1 MLNLL
6 RKEFIALKSSLW
18 IPLMYFVV
26 FSVCFI
32 PKHSSSVHLV
42 GIYTA
47 FATLSHV
54 TLIDIKNHNHNFLV
68 TLPISRKN
76 IVKAKYIT
84 GIIISLVS
92 VLASYG
98 IHLIVTT
105 VFPAFNKP
113 ELTVMDI
120 LGPAAITLALASI
133 YLPLFYTLSKK
144 GTSIIQGV
152 FTLILIALAQPTAI
166 FMQMINE
173 NGLHSGPILYLILIG
188 ILLLFIASYFIAA
201 ALFTKKEL

>member
-6 RKEFIALKSSLW
+6 RKEFIAFKSSLW
-18 IPLMYFVV
+18 TPLMYFVV
-26 FSVCFI
+26 FSVVFI

-98 IHLIVTT
+98 IHLIVTN

-173 NGLHSGPILYLILIG
+173 NGLHSNPILYLILIG

>member
-18 IPLMYFVV
+18 TPLMYFVV
-26 FSVCFI
+26 FSVVFI
-32 PKHSSSVHLV
+32 PRHSSSVHLV

-47 FATLSHV
+47 FATLSHA

-98 IHLIVTT
+98 IHLFVTT
-105 VFPAFNKP
+105 AFPAFNKP
-113 ELTVMDI
+113 VLTVMDI
-120 LGPAAITLALASI
+120 LGPASITLALASI

-173 NGLHSGPILYLILIG
+173 HGLHSDPILYLILIG

>member
-1 MLNLL
+1 LLNLL

-18 IPLMYFVV
+18 TPLMYFVV
-26 FSVCFI
+26 FSVVFI
-32 PKHSSSVHLV
+32 PRHSSSVHLV

-47 FATLSHV
+47 FATLSHA

-98 IHLIVTT
+98 IHLFVTT
-105 VFPAFNKP
+105 AFPAFNKP
-113 ELTVMDI
+113 VLTVMDI
-120 LGPAAITLALASI
+120 LGPASITLALASI

-173 NGLHSGPILYLILIG
+173 HGLHSDPILYLILIG